1 MEPHCAAPDALLKV
15 HDRIVEEDRFGGVT
29 FDDDNE
35 NSVVTTRLL
44 VPNNMNPRKDKPP
57 SGFPMPFLSP
67 RNPMLSN
74 RAPSHT
80 MLPMSW
86 TGGYENR
93 SGFVQGGFNGFPPGH
108 GGEALALADIHAQD
122 ASKDSEESVIHV
134 SAFELC
140 HTQPFPVFNFF
151 SYWLRSVICMDNVP
165 CTNCLLVPVDQECAS
180 CCGIPDHKPLRQL
193 LSFRTEQVNSP
204 IKA

>member
-1 MEPHCAAPDALLKV
+1 MEPHCAAQDALLKV

-35 NSVVTTRLL
+35 NRVVTTRLL

-80 MLPMSW
+80 MSPMPW

-93 SGFVQGGFNGFPPGH
+93 SGFVRGGFNGFPPGH

-134 SAFELC
+134 SAFEALWNPRSQ
-140 HTQPFPVFNFF
+140 TIETILELQNRTSEFPDKGIITTRLLV
-151 SYWLRSVICMDNVP
+151 LG
-165 CTNCLLVPVDQECAS
+165 CLLGQGEF
-180 CCGIPDHKPLRQL
+180 I
-193 LSFRTEQVNSP
+193 VN
-204 IKA
+204 

>member
-1 MEPHCAAPDALLKV
+1 MEPHCAAQDALLKV

-67 RNPMLSN
+67 RNPMLFN

-80 MLPMSW
+80 MSPMPW

-93 SGFVQGGFNGFPPGH
+93 SGFVRGGFNGFPPGH
-108 GGEALALADIHAQD
+108 GGEALALALA
-122 ASKDSEESVIHV
+122 E
-134 SAFELC
+134 
-140 HTQPFPVFNFF
+140 F
-151 SYWLRSVICMDNVP
+151 S
-165 CTNCLLVPVDQECAS
+165 
-180 CCGIPDHKPLRQL
+180 
-193 LSFRTEQVNSP
+193 
-204 IKA
+204 

>member
-1 MEPHCAAPDALLKV
+1 MEPHCAAQDALLKV

-67 RNPMLSN
+67 RNPMLFN

-80 MLPMSW
+80 MSPMPW

-93 SGFVQGGFNGFPPGH
+93 SGFVRGGFNGFPPGH
-108 GGEALALADIHAQD
+108 GAG
-122 ASKDSEESVIHV
+122 KFGGVIGKGGYWKQ
-134 SAFELC
+134 E
-140 HTQPFPVFNFF
+140 PVFMLRMHQRIQKKVSQTIETILELQNRRSEF
-151 SYWLRSVICMDNVP
+151 SDRGIITTRLLVLG
-165 CTNCLLVPVDQECAS
+165 CLLGQGEF
-180 CCGIPDHKPLRQL
+180 I
-193 LSFRTEQVNSP
+193 VN
-204 IKA
+204 

>member
-1 MEPHCAAPDALLKV
+1 MEPHCAAQDALLKV

-35 NSVVTTRLL
+35 NRVVTTRLL

-80 MLPMSW
+80 MSPMPW

-93 SGFVQGGFNGFPPGH
+93 SGFVRGGFNGFPPGH
-108 GGEALALADIHAQD
+108 GAGKFGGLLARAVL
-122 ASKDSEESVIHV
+122 
-134 SAFELC
+134 
-140 HTQPFPVFNFF
+140 
-151 SYWLRSVICMDNVP
+151 M
-165 CTNCLLVPVDQECAS
+165 
-180 CCGIPDHKPLRQL
+180 
-193 LSFRTEQVNSP
+193 
-204 IKA
+204 